1 VDSVCTVVR
10 KNNHSFVIDI
20 DKSEMIEK
28 LESQ

>member
-10 KNNHSFVIDI
+10 KNNHSFVIEI
-20 DKSEMIEK
+20 DKREMMEK